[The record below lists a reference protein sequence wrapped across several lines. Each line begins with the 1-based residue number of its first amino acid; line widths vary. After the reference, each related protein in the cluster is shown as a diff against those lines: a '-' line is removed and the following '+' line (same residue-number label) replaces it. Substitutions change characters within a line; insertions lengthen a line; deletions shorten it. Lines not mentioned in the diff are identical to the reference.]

1 MIMYRIFRRDAKGEF
16 RPVRGLLYAHRA
28 TALRA
33 IKRIRR
39 QLRVVAVN
47 VP

>member
-1 MIMYRIFRRDAKGEF
+1 MIVCRIFRLDAKGEF

-28 TALRA
+28 SALRA

-39 QLRVVAVN
+39 QLRVVAAN